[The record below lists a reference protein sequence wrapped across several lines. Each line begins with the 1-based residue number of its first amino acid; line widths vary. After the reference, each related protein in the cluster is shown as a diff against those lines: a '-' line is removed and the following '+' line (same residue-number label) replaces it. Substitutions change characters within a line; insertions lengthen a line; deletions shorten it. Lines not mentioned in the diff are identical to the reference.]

1 MNRLLPYVLIVSAWS
16 FVGCGPKAVSP
27 EGTVAG
33 APPACDMAAADPWIE
48 HWFAAW
54 QLTSRDILKIPDA
67 PAPNFVFFDS
77 ACVYTTSKVSAYGA
91 PPVKGPKLLGKK
103 LEWRAVAH
111 DGEIT
116 TPKGETRPV
125 ALMSYTDNDKKTGP
139 FFVMAAPSY
148 WEQQMKRGDAY
159 GFTGVFLH
167 EFTHTRQL
175 KVMGKIIGPID
186 STWAFEKELDDD
198 AVQTHFGA
206 DSVYVKAYF
215 AERDVL
221 YQAVKAGSIDECR
234 AFARQAL
241 DMMRARQERYFTGDY
256 AVFTTLDNTWLAMEG
271 AAQWAAVAWLSHPKG
286 GGMTREEAVAKML
299 GKGRWWAQDE
309 GLAVFLVVDRLMPK
323 WPALAF
329 GDTPIGATELLTL
342 AVQQR

>member
-1 MNRLLPYVLIVSAWS
+1 MNRILPYLLALIAWS
-16 FVGCGPKAVSP
+16 FAGCGPKAVTES
-27 EGTVAG
+27 GVAG
-33 APPACDMAAADPWIE
+33 TSPACSMDAANPWIE
-48 HWFAAW
+48 QWFAAW
-54 QLTSRDILKIPDA
+54 KLTSQQILRIPDA

-77 ACVYTTSKVSAYGA
+77 SCVYTTSKVSAYGA

-175 KVMGKIIGPID
+175 RGMAGVIGPID
-186 STWAFEKELDDD
+186 STWSFPFDLDDD
-198 AVQTHFGA
+198 AVQHRFDQ
-206 DSVYVKAYF
+206 DSTYVAAYLQ
-215 AERDVL
+215 ERDVL
-221 YQAVKAGSIDECR
+221 YRAANAASLDECR
-234 AFARQAL
+234 ALAKQAL
-241 DMMRARQERYFTGDY
+241 AMMRDRHARWFVGDNE
-256 AVFTTLDNTWLAMEG
+256 VFSTLDDTWLSMEG
-271 AAQWAAVAWLSHPKG
+271 AAQWAAVAWLSHPEG
-286 GGMTREEAVAKML
+286 GAMTRADAIAKML
-299 GKGRWWAQDE
+299 GRRRWWAQDE
-309 GLAVFLVVDRLMPK
+309 SLAIFLVVDRLLPN
-323 WPALAF
+323 WPALVF
-329 GDTPIGATELLTL
+329 STTSMGATDLLQL
-342 AVQQR
+342 AVKQ